1 MPSASVVPV
10 QCSRASTRRRAS
22 PNETS
27 PWRRSLS
34 PASQGRQCPIPHAH
48 AQVFGNS
55 PDETAHC
62 RLSLNKESVQ
72 EAVVMIQPS
81 LQAYSFPA
89 EGMPIEPEP
98 VSLPVP
104 AADMPD

>member
-1 MPSASVVPV
+1 MVAGKSVE
-10 QCSRASTRRRAS
+10 RRIIQPCA
-22 PNETS
+22 
-27 PWRRSLS
+27 
-34 PASQGRQCPIPHAH
+34 HH

-81 LQAYSFPA
+81 LQSYAFPP
-89 EGMPIEPEP
+89 EGAPIEPEP
-98 VSLPVP
+98 VRPCLLVLWYTVF
-104 AADMPD
+104 